1 MREHPSSHLFMSY
14 LRYLY
19 LFNTYCVVVLFC
31 FSSFCLP
38 YVASFSGFPYLIAPS
53 VFSNVYETQNNVTT
67 NVLLFN
73 ISENVVKPTYV
84 SHKTISISM

>member
-1 MREHPSSHLFMSY
+1 
-14 LRYLY
+14 
-19 LFNTYCVVVLFC
+19 
-31 FSSFCLP
+31 
-38 YVASFSGFPYLIAPS
+38 LIAPS